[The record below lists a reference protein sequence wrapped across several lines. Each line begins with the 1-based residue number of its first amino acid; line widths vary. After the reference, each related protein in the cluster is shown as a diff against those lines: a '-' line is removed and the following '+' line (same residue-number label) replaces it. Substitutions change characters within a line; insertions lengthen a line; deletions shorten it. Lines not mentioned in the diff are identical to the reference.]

1 MVVASFFC
9 HPASGLLTTGLLF
22 TGYPANSNPVV
33 QILNFLIFTVDFCM
47 QIRYSVFNTYNS
59 KSDESFARLSTGILI
74 KDRIKNDSVFPFFS
88 VVKLCC
94 FDIY

>member
-1 MVVASFFC
+1 MVVASFLVTLRTVT
-9 HPASGLLTTGLLF
+9 PL
-22 TGYPANSNPVV
+22 V

-74 KDRIKNDSVFPFFS
+74 QYRIKNDSVFPFFS